1 MTTITFEPHEAG
13 RKKLTGTIANLLG
26 VAAVYAG
33 TPSFAYQIGQATLD
47 RHWTLTLPDGV
58 DAKAVRQAAAQ
69 AGFTTITTS
78 GTTAPTSAGEAGEI
92 GLTVVV
98 PADGW
103 TSRTRANL
111 GALLAAKGDLIARA
125 LKIEATPVEFTCD
138 TVVFPWF
145 ATMPSKEVGEAAAW
159 LITALCDR
167 AATATR
173 IRSKPPVPGNDKYTM
188 RCFLISL
195 GCIGPEH
202 KTTRKVLLAN
212 LEGDSAW
219 RTPPSGER
227 DIAQSHGK

>member
-1 MTTITFEPHEAG
+1 MTTITFEPHESG
-13 RKKLTGTIANLLG
+13 RKKLAHTIANMLG

-47 RHWTLTLPDGV
+47 HHWTLTLPDGV
-58 DAKAVRQAAAQ
+58 DAKAVRQVAEE
-69 AGFTTITTS
+69 AGFTTITAS
-78 GTTAPTSAGEAGEI
+78 GTTVPDGGVEAGEI
-92 GLTVVV
+92 GLTVVM

-111 GALLAAKGDLIARA
+111 VALLAAKGDLIARA
-125 LKIEATPVEFTCD
+125 LTIEATPIEFTTD
-138 TVVFPWF
+138 TVAFPWF
-145 ATMPSKEVGEAAAW
+145 ATLPSKEVGEAAAW
-159 LITALCDR
+159 LITALCER
-167 AATATR
+167 AATATQ
-173 IRSKPPVPGNDKYTM
+173 IRSKPPAPGNDKYTM

-227 DIAQSHGK
+227 DVAKSRGK